1 MSANAEALQ
10 RPEAIASAPRR
21 IALPQWE
28 SAGETDY
35 WNPDDFAR
43 EQIRSLVRRVFFGSG
58 TPPVKRIV
66 LSAAEPQIDVACI
79 CEQVA
84 SSLALET
91 RADIAL
97 VDRDPRTRDS
107 LHVCV
112 HSKNT
117 AAIKSWSTQ
126 MAGNLWRVPKSGLG
140 ERDKDSGT
148 GLHWLSCLEELRNEF
163 EYVVIHGPTAGI
175 SSEAALLGQLTDGI
189 ILVLGAHSTRKA
201 TALKIKEALEAA
213 QSRILGTVLS
223 ARTFPIPERIYRR
236 L

>member
-1 MSANAEALQ
+1 
-10 RPEAIASAPRR
+10 
-21 IALPQWE
+21 
-28 SAGETDY
+28 
-35 WNPDDFAR
+35 
-43 EQIRSLVRRVFFGSG
+43 
-58 TPPVKRIV
+58 
-66 LSAAEPQIDVACI
+66 
-79 CEQVA
+79 
-84 SSLALET
+84 
-91 RADIAL
+91 
-97 VDRDPRTRDS
+97 
-107 LHVCV
+107 
-112 HSKNT
+112 
-117 AAIKSWSTQ
+117 